1 MDMEDS
7 STKGGRLQHAYA
19 PAAPEQGSTAAHVGM
34 LPLPLNSH
42 QIDDVTMQQINAALL
57 QLPQAGQ
64 GGKNWL
70 CQRDLTFEQATA
82 HMLVDTRAAHAK
94 AMKWAHSWAPEHFR
108 DFARTRAT
116 RLQDFCRSLHWI
128 ADCVRRGRHRSQFP
142 QWPIEVVVEMEELLS
157 QIGGSLYRLSQ
168 YQGCEWLEREVMADV
183 QAMGE
188 DMVNL
193 IRVKMA
199 GDWRDG

>member
-1 MDMEDS
+1 
-7 STKGGRLQHAYA
+7 
-19 PAAPEQGSTAAHVGM
+19 M
-34 LPLPLNSH
+34 LPLRLTSH
-42 QIDDVTMQQINAALL
+42 QDDNMSTHLLLAAAP

-64 GGKNWL
+64 GAKNVL

-82 HMLVDTRAAHAK
+82 HMLAETRATHAK
-94 AMKWAHSWAPEHFR
+94 AMRWAHSWAPEHFR

-116 RLQDFCRSLHWI
+116 RLQDFCRSIHWI
-128 ADCVRRGRHRSQFP
+128 AEYVRRGRHRSQFP
-142 QWPIEVVVEMEELLS
+142 QWPIGVVSEMEELLS
-157 QIGGSLYRLSQ
+157 QIGGSIYRLSQ
-168 YQGCEWLEREVMADV
+168 HQGCEWLEMEVMADV

-193 IRVKMA
+193 IRLKMA